1 MVGPAMARHDA
12 RVSPGH
18 HLSTV
23 DGRLWPGG
31 VHRGRRPAGAF
42 LRLAQAPPPELRQRE
57 HDVLELLAEGNST
70 REIAQQLC
78 YSERT
83 IKNVVQDITTR
94 LRVRNRTQAV
104 AYAVRH
110 GWI

>member
-1 MVGPAMARHDA
+1 
-12 RVSPGH
+12 
-18 HLSTV
+18 
-23 DGRLWPGG
+23 
-31 VHRGRRPAGAF
+31 
-42 LRLAQAPPPELRQRE
+42 
-57 HDVLELLAEGNST
+57 LELLAEGNST

-94 LRVRNRTQAV
+94 LQVRNRTQAV